1 MKSLFRYLSL
11 ALIATIAYGCEV
23 ANDFGDATSPG
34 DDLPP
39 SVKPTVPI
47 KRRPIVPT
55 TKLPRPRIIERIEF
69 DGSVLSVHFASESI
83 DVQVELVNLAT
94 GESLVPYCTEGPM
107 AIAVECGTY
116 LLTVDAGD
124 STYTEEIVVEE

>member
-1 MKSLFRYLSL
+1 MSL

-55 TKLPRPRIIERIEF
+55 TKLPRPRIIERIDF
-69 DGSVLSVHFASESI
+69 DGSVLSIRLNSECGE
-83 DVQVELVNLAT
+83 VFLKLVNQTT

-124 STYTEEIVVEE
+124 STYVEEIVVEE

>member
-1 MKSLFRYLSL
+1 MSL

-55 TKLPRPRIIERIEF
+55 TKLPRPRIIEHIDF
-69 DGSVLSVHFASESI
+69 DGSVLSIRLNSECGE
-83 DVQVELVNLAT
+83 VFLELVNQTT

-124 STYTEEIVVEE
+124 STYVEEIVVEE

>member
-1 MKSLFRYLSL
+1 MSL
-11 ALIATIAYGCEV
+11 ALIATITYGCEV
-23 ANDFGDATSPG
+23 TNDFGDATSPG

-47 KRRPIVPT
+47 KRRPIVPS
-55 TKLPRPRIIERIEF
+55 TKLPRPRIIERIDF
-69 DGSVLSVHFASESI
+69 DGSVLSIRLNSECGE
-83 DVQVELVNLAT
+83 VFLELVNQTT

-124 STYTEEIVVEE
+124 STYVEEIVVEE

>member
-1 MKSLFRYLSL
+1 MSL

-23 ANDFGDATSPG
+23 ANDFGDTTSPG

-47 KRRPIVPT
+47 KRRPIVPS
-55 TKLPRPRIIERIEF
+55 TKLPRPRIIERIDF
-69 DGSVLSVHFASESI
+69 DGSVLSIRLNSECGE
-83 DVQVELVNLAT
+83 VLLELVNQTT

-124 STYTEEIVVEE
+124 STYVEEIVVEE

>member
-11 ALIATIAYGCEV
+11 ALIATIAYGCEL

-34 DDLPP
+34 YDIPP

-107 AIAVECGTY
+107 AIAVERGTY

-124 STYTEEIVVEE
+124 STYTEEIVAE

>member
-34 DDLPP
+34 DGIPP

-55 TKLPRPRIIERIEF
+55 TKLPRPRVIERLELY
-69 DGSVLSVHFASESI
+69 GSTLSIVLSAQASNVDI
-83 DVQVELVNLAT
+83 ELVNQTT
-94 GESLVPYCTEGPM
+94 GERLMPYCESREIL
-107 AIAVECGTY
+107 IAVERGHY
-116 LLTVDAGD
+116 LLIVDNGS
-124 STYTEEIVVEE
+124 STYTEEIVVE

>member
-11 ALIATIAYGCEV
+11 ALIATIAYGCEA

-34 DDLPP
+34 DDMPP

-94 GESLVPYCTEGPM
+94 GESLVPYYGDEQITI
-107 AIAVECGTY
+107 AIERGNY
-116 LLTVDAGD
+116 LLTIDDG
-124 STYTEEIVVEE
+124 SNIYTEEIVVEE